1 MNTSASGASGVVQ
14 VKHCLRRSVVA
25 GCWVC
30 TRAHAPAHGSMSM
43 VHAQREQAG
52 GDEEAPSR
60 VSVPRKQANT
70 KTRSHLPFAFQM
82 HSLWTKEGTHAH
94 ITLLTPKK
102 DSSND
107 IQDSNRDHNN
117 H

>member
-1 MNTSASGASGVVQ
+1 
-14 VKHCLRRSVVA
+14 
-25 GCWVC
+25 
-30 TRAHAPAHGSMSM
+30 
-43 VHAQREQAG
+43 
-52 GDEEAPSR
+52 
-60 VSVPRKQANT
+60 
-70 KTRSHLPFAFQM
+70 M